1 MSDKLNRIYS
11 RIGLAQKA
19 GKVSSG
25 ALAVRSSLL
34 NRACLLVMSSD
45 ISENTRDSLI
55 SISQKQK
62 VPWII
67 LGSKYELGTSVGK
80 AYRVALTI
88 NDQGMA
94 DSIIKLLESRGEG
107 LNSTGVVEWPK

>member
-1 MSDKLNRIYS
+1 MKRIYS
-11 RIGLAQKA
+11 MIGFAQRA

-25 ALAVRSSLL
+25 TLAVRSSLL
-34 NRACLLVMSSD
+34 SRACLLVMSSD

-55 SISQKQK
+55 NASKKQK
-62 VPWII
+62 IPWIT

-88 NDQGMA
+88 NDQGMT
-94 DSIIKLLESRGEG
+94 DSIIKLLKSRGEG

>member
-1 MSDKLNRIYS
+1 MKKIYS
-11 RIGLAQKA
+11 MIGLAQKA

-25 ALAVRSSLL
+25 TLAVRSSLL
-34 NRACLLVMSSD
+34 NRACLLVMSCD
-45 ISENTRDSLI
+45 IAGNTKDTLI
-55 SISQKQK
+55 NASKRQKI
-62 VPWII
+62 PWIT
-67 LGSKYELGTSVGK
+67 LGTKYELGTSVGK

-94 DSIIKLLESRGEG
+94 DSIINLFKSRGEG